1 MKTNRVDDGTVEIH
15 GKVYKTVAKRI
26 QEFRE
31 QYPNCTIRTK
41 VLDWGDVVRI
51 RAAIYDQSGNVLAT
65 GHAEEIRGAT
75 NILKTSAVETCE
87 TSAIGRALGVLGL
100 GGTAIASAE
109 EMELALEQ
117 QADNTGTERLI
128 AHNAAVRDWIDHIV
142 AIKSYLLTNE
152 YGLAYEAFAEIDP
165 DSIRALWVA
174 PTKGGIFT
182 TEERNK
188 FKSNEWND
196 ARKIHHNITEELADE

>member
-1 MKTNRVDDGTVEIH
+1 VSDTGIVEIH
-15 GKVYKTVAKRI
+15 GRQYKTVAKRI

-31 QYPNCTIRTK
+31 AHPIWAVETE
-41 VLDWGDVVRI
+41 LLEAGDVVRI
-51 RAAIYDQSGNVLAT
+51 KAT
-65 GHAEEIRGAT
+65 IRDEHTRVISTGYAEEIRGAT
-75 NILKTSAVETCE
+75 SILKTSAIETCE
-87 TSAIGRALGVLGL
+87 TSAVGRALGFLSL

-117 QADNTGTERLI
+117 QKELAGIERLI
-128 AHNAAVRDWIDHIV
+128 KHNDAVRTWLDHIV
-142 AIKSYLLTNE
+142 AIKNYLLNDE

-165 DSIRALWVA
+165 DAVKALWVA

-182 TEERNK
+182 TEERGK

-196 ARKIHHNITEELADE
+196 ARKIHHNITDELE

>member
-1 MKTNRVDDGTVEIH
+1 MTKIEDGTVEIH

-31 QYPNCTIRTK
+31 NFPDCSIITE
-41 VLDWGDVVRI
+41 VLEWGDVVRVKATI
-51 RAAIYDQSGNVLAT
+51 NGRGHTPIAT

-109 EMELALEQ
+109 EMELALQ
-117 QADNTGTERLI
+117 QQDDNTATGHLI
-128 AHNAAVRDWIDHIV
+128 KHNEAVRDYIDHIV
-142 AIKSYLLTNE
+142 AIKQYLAA
-152 YGLAYEAFAEIDP
+152 GDWSLAYEAFAELDP
-165 DSIRALWVA
+165 DIVKALWVA

-182 TEERNK
+182 TGERQQM
-188 FKSNEWND
+188 KSNEWND
-196 ARKIHHNITEELADE
+196 ARKTHHNITEELT

>member
-1 MKTNRVDDGTVEIH
+1 MSAAQKIDDGTVEIH

-31 QYPNCTIRTK
+31 QYPHCTIRTR

-51 RAAIYDQSGNVLAT
+51 RAAIYDQSGNILAT

-109 EMELALEQ
+109 EMELALQQ
-117 QADNTGTERLI
+117 QADDTANGYLI
-128 AHNAAVRDWIDHIV
+128 KHNEVARDHLPSIL
-142 AIKSYLLTNE
+142 AIKEALAMNE
-152 YGLAYEAFAEIDP
+152 YSTAYECFAELDP
-165 DSIRALWVA
+165 DAVKALWVA

-182 TEERNK
+182 TGERQQM
-188 FKSNEWND
+188 KSNEWND
-196 ARKIHHNITEELADE
+196 ARKIHHNITDELP